1 MEQSDCPHSKM
12 ESKMEIAPTTMVRIT
27 NLVSINV
34 NFEQMLEIVEK
45 WAPLCIFCSS
55 KHIIN
60 HD

>member
-12 ESKMEIAPTTMVRIT
+12 ESKMEIAPATMVKIT
-27 NLVSINV
+27 NLVSISV
-34 NFEQMLEIVEK
+34 YFEQMLEIEK
-45 WAPLCIFCSS
+45 WAPLCIFCSA